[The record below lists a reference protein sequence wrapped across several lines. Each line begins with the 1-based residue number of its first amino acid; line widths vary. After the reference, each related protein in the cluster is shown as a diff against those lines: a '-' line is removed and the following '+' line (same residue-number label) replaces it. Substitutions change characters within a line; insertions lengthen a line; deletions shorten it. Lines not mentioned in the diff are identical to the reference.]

1 MRYSKSVTMLKGLQT
16 LLDHLRG
23 HALSVRFTIL
33 DAFIMAVKKF
43 TSRAEL
49 HDEVQV
55 VLVVV
60 GLEVLDNVGVVNLL
74 EQVNL
79 VHDRGEIFGGHL
91 VLAEHLDCDLVLRV
105 ASVDTLINLTKGA
118 FPKDMAIDI
127 VDLLELM
134 YTCLDF
140 NLRCFF
146 SLFEHN
152 MVLVMATLDAQLL
165 SFGTPTRASFILSR
179 LRPWLLAVS
188 TTHFNRLR
196 ILRLQFQTLKRSK

>member
-1 MRYSKSVTMLKGLQT
+1 MSNAHCMAVLKRLQALLRYCCS
-16 LLDHLRG
+16 
-23 HALSVRFTIL
+23 HALCVWSSIF
-33 DAFIMAVKKF
+33 DAFIMAIKKF
-43 TSRAEL
+43 TTCAEL

-105 ASVDTLINLTKGA
+105 ASVDTLINLTEGA
-118 FPKDMAIDI
+118 FPEDMAIDI

-188 TTHFNRLR
+188 TTHLNRLR
-196 ILRLQFQTLKRSK
+196 ILRLQFQSL